1 MTSDAKPSLLTRAVD
16 ALIRWRWVLLAAA
29 LVTTVVLLPVSQKL
43 AFEQSIESLYATE
56 DPHLREFL
64 ASRQTFGGDE
74 FVIVAYV
81 EPDLFLPDSNTLTEG
96 ATQRME
102 AFAAKLNQVPGVMPE
117 STQHLAKA
125 LRFPYGRATVRRI
138 VVGVLVGKDEQT
150 NAVVLRVMPE
160 KDSPVSR
167 GETIRQ
173 IRELAAAHDPPA
185 MVVGEPVQIHDMF
198 RYVEEDGHKLFAVS
212 LTLLALVLLLLLQ
225 RVRWV
230 VLPVLVVVVSI
241 VWTEALFVISGL
253 RLSMVSSMLN
263 SLVTIIGV
271 QTAMHVSLYFRDQ
284 HRSLPPAEALRQSML
299 ELSSPVWW
307 AVVTTAFGFGV
318 LISSHI
324 NPVASFGVM
333 MAIGSLVVL
342 AAITVLL
349 PGCVLLGRMLPEP
362 PPSAADRRVAAVL
375 GHITLW
381 VEHHPRRVFLASLGI
396 VAFAS
401 VGFLWLRVETDFT
414 KNFRQHSPIVQSLR
428 FVEGKLGGAGS
439 WEVNFPAPR
448 TLTDDYIER
457 VRKFAEH
464 LRAEYAVPD
473 VGVAGEVGGSATA
486 GRLSKVL
493 AITDGLDLIPERI
506 LFKSLSLE
514 TRVELLASIQRDF
527 VDSLY
532 NPKLGRMRLL
542 LRAYERQPSDTKLK
556 LITDVERLARETF
569 GDATAL
575 SPLPLGGGR
584 GEGRETADF
593 HSSDE
598 ATEKSS
604 QGPPANNSNDDRL
617 PHPHPLPEEEGTSAS
632 TPKTTGLF
640 VLLAFLIESLM
651 DDQWTSFFLS
661 TVGITS
667 MMWYAFRSLPIGLM
681 SLAPNLFPN
690 VLVIGLMG
698 WIGLP
703 INIATAMIACVSMG
717 LTVDSSI
724 IYIDGYRRERARG
737 LRVHEALRETH
748 KQVGRALVYTNAAL
762 MAGFSVLSLSHF
774 IPLVYFGLLVSLAML
789 GGLIGNLVFLPLLI
803 GWWDGRKES
812 RSTAK

>member
-1 MTSDAKPSLLTRAVD
+1 MTSDAKPTLLTRAVD
-16 ALIRWRWVLLAAA
+16 ALIRWRWVLLATA
-29 LVTTVVLLPVSQKL
+29 LVTTVALVPISKRL
-43 AFEQSIESLYATE
+43 AFEQSIESLYANE

-64 ASRQTFGGDE
+64 ASRRTFGGDE

-81 EPDLFLPDSNTLTEG
+81 EPELFLPNSSTLTD
-96 ATQRME
+96 AASQKME
-102 AFAAKLNQVPGVMPE
+102 AFAERLNKVPGVMAE

-125 LRFPYGRATVRRI
+125 LRFPYGRATVRQI
-138 VVGVLVGKDEQT
+138 VIGVLVGRDERT
-150 NAVVLRVMPE
+150 NAIVLRLRGE
-160 KDSPVSR
+160 KDSPISR
-167 GETIRQ
+167 AETIAR
-173 IRELAAAHDPPA
+173 IRELAAEHDPPA

-198 RYVEEDGHKLFAVS
+198 RYVEEDGHKLFASS
-212 LTLLALVLLLLLQ
+212 LALLALVLMLLLQ

-241 VWTEALFVISGL
+241 IWTEALFVISGL

-263 SLVTIIGV
+263 SLITIIGV

-284 HRSLPPAEALRQSML
+284 HRSLPPAEALRQSMM
-299 ELSSPVWW
+299 ELATPVWW
-307 AVVTTAFGFGV
+307 AVATTAFGFGV

-342 AAITVLL
+342 VAVTVLL
-349 PGCVLLGRMLPEP
+349 PGCVLFGRMLPEP
-362 PPSAADRRVAAVL
+362 PPSAADQRVAAVL
-375 GHITLW
+375 GRITLW
-381 VEHHPRRVFLASLGI
+381 VEYHPRRVFLASLGI

-428 FVEGKLGGAGS
+428 FVEGQLGGAGS
-439 WEVNFPAPR
+439 WEVNFPAPAK
-448 TLTDDYIER
+448 LTEEYIER
-457 VRKFAEH
+457 VRQLAAR
-464 LRAEYAVPD
+464 LRTEYAVDD
-473 VGVAGEVGGSATA
+473 VGVAGELGTSATA

-514 TRVELLASIQRDF
+514 TRVELLGSIQRDF
-527 VDSLY
+527 VDSLH
-532 NPKLGRMRLL
+532 NAKLGRMRLL

-556 LITDVERLARETF
+556 LISDVERLACESF
-569 GDATAL
+569 GEAAAL
-575 SPLPLGGGR
+575 PPHPLGEGQ
-584 GEGRETADF
+584 GEGRG
-593 HSSDE
+593 
-598 ATEKSS
+598 ATDPQSAAR
-604 QGPPANNSNDDRL
+604 PPK
-617 PHPHPLPEEEGTSAS
+617 P
-632 TPKTTGLF
+632 TGLF

-661 TVGITS
+661 TIGITS

-737 LRVHEALRETH
+737 LRVHEALHETH

-762 MAGFSVLSLSHF
+762 MAGFSVLALSHF

-803 GWWDGRKES
+803 GWWDGRQEK
-812 RSTAK
+812 

>member
-1 MTSDAKPSLLTRAVD
+1 MISDAKPSLLTRAVD
-16 ALIRWRWVLLAAA
+16 ALIRWRWVLLATA
-29 LVTTVVLLPVSQKL
+29 LVTTVALVPISKKL
-43 AFEQSIESLYATE
+43 AFEQSIESLYASE

-81 EPDLFLPDSNTLTEG
+81 EPNLFLPDSSTLTDE
-96 ATQRME
+96 ASQRME

-125 LRFPYGRATVRRI
+125 LRFPYGRATVRQI

-160 KDSPVSR
+160 KDAPISR
-167 GETIRQ
+167 GETIAR
-173 IRELAAAHDPPA
+173 IRELAATHDPPA

-198 RYVEEDGHKLFAVS
+198 RYVEEDGHKLFASS
-212 LTLLALVLLLLLQ
+212 LALLALVLLLLLQ

-241 VWTEALFVISGL
+241 VWTEALFVLSGL

-284 HRSLPPAEALRQSML
+284 HRSLPPAEALRQSMI
-299 ELSSPVWW
+299 ELASPVWW
-307 AVVTTAFGFGV
+307 AVATTAFGFGV
-318 LISSHI
+318 LLSSHI

-342 AAITVLL
+342 VAVTVLL

-362 PPSAADRRVAAVL
+362 PPSAADRRVSAVL
-375 GHITLW
+375 GRITLW
-381 VEHHPRRVFLASLGI
+381 VEHHPQRVFLASLGI

-439 WEVNFPAPR
+439 WEVNFPAPAV
-448 TLTDDYIER
+448 LTDDYIER
-457 VRKFAEH
+457 VRKFAEQ
-464 LRAEYAVPD
+464 LRTKYSVPD
-473 VGVAGEVGGSATA
+473 VGVVGEVGGPETA

-514 TRVELLASIQRDF
+514 TRVELLGSIQRDF

-532 NPKLGRMRLL
+532 NPKASRMRLL
-542 LRAYERQPSDTKLK
+542 LRAYERQPSDTKLN
-556 LITDVERLARETF
+556 LIADVERLARETF
-569 GDATAL
+569 GEAAAIPPKELDLAAR
-575 SPLPLGGGR
+575 SP
-584 GEGRETADF
+584 
-593 HSSDE
+593 
-598 ATEKSS
+598 KS
-604 QGPPANNSNDDRL
+604 
-617 PHPHPLPEEEGTSAS
+617 
-632 TPKTTGLF
+632 TGLF

-661 TVGITS
+661 TIGITS

-681 SLAPNLFPN
+681 SLVPNLFPN

-703 INIATAMIACVSMG
+703 VNIATAMIACVSMG

-737 LRVHEALRETH
+737 LRVHEALHETH

-762 MAGFSVLSLSHF
+762 MAGFSVLALSHF

-803 GWWDGRKES
+803 GWWDGRKE
-812 RSTAK
+812 T

>member
-16 ALIRWRWVLLAAA
+16 ALIRWRSVLLVAA
-29 LVTTVVLLPVSQKL
+29 LVTTVALVPISKKL
-43 AFEQSIESLYATE
+43 AFEQSIESLYASE

-81 EPDLFLPDSNTLTEG
+81 EPNLFLPDSSTLTDE
-96 ATQRME
+96 ASQRME

-125 LRFPYGRATVRRI
+125 LRFPYGRATVRQI

-160 KDSPVSR
+160 KDAPVSR
-167 GETIRQ
+167 GETIARIRQ
-173 IRELAAAHDPPA
+173 LATEHDPPA

-198 RYVEEDGHKLFAVS
+198 RYVEQDGHKLFASS
-212 LTLLALVLLLLLQ
+212 LSLLALVLLLLLQ

-241 VWTEALFVISGL
+241 VWTEALFVMSGL

-263 SLVTIIGV
+263 SLITIIGV

-284 HRSLPPAEALRQSML
+284 HRSLPPAEALRQSMM
-299 ELSSPVWW
+299 ELASPVWW
-307 AVVTTAFGFGV
+307 AVATTAFGFGV
-318 LISSHI
+318 LLSSHI

-342 AAITVLL
+342 VAVTVLL
-349 PGCVLLGRMLPEP
+349 PGCVLFGRMLPEP
-362 PPSAADRRVAAVL
+362 PPSAADRRVSAVL
-375 GHITLW
+375 GRITLW
-381 VEHHPRRVFLASLGI
+381 VEHHPQRVFFASLGI

-439 WEVNFPAPR
+439 WEVNFPAPAK
-448 TLTDDYIER
+448 LTDDYIER

-464 LRAEYAVPD
+464 LRTEYAVPD
-473 VGVAGEVGGSATA
+473 VDMESEVGGAATA

-514 TRVELLASIQRDF
+514 TRIELLGSIQRDF

-556 LITDVERLARETF
+556 LISDIERLARETF
-569 GDATAL
+569 GDFAVVPTRPEGKEEAAG
-575 SPLPLGGGR
+575 SP
-584 GEGRETADF
+584 
-593 HSSDE
+593 
-598 ATEKSS
+598 
-604 QGPPANNSNDDRL
+604 Q
-617 PHPHPLPEEEGTSAS
+617 
-632 TPKTTGLF
+632 TTGLF

-661 TVGITS
+661 TLGITS

-681 SLAPNLFPN
+681 SLVPNLFPN

-737 LRVHEALRETH
+737 LRVHEALHETH

-762 MAGFSVLSLSHF
+762 MAGFSVLALSHF
-774 IPLVYFGLLVSLAML
+774 IPLVYFGLLVSLAMF

-803 GWWDGRKES
+803 GWWDGRKE
-812 RSTAK
+812 T